1 MTIDVCPACGYPT
14 VGPDLCSY
22 CRPVEA
28 LTRDQTFEPVPSA
41 IKLRRGSVLVGI
53 RHPGANPAAQAG

>member
-14 VGPDLCSY
+14 IGPDLCSY

-28 LTRDQTFEPVPSA
+28 QTSDRMFEPMLSA
-41 IKLRRGSVLVGI
+41 TTLRHGPVSVDL
-53 RHPGANPAAQAG
+53 